1 MVALLK
7 NTSGGSEEVTLKKKP
22 TLTGTQLVDEYVFE

>member
-1 MVALLK
+1 MIALFK

-22 TLTGTQLVDEYVFE
+22 TLLLEHSL

>member
-22 TLTGTQLVDEYVFE
+22 TLTGTQLADEYVFE